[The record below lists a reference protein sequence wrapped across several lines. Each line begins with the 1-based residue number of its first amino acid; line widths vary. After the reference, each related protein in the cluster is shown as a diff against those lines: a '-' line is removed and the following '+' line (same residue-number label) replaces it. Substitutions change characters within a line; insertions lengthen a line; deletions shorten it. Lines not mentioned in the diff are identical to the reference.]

1 MYLRMELPNAIAAP
15 RERMA
20 APLSKAFV
28 RPAMIFSRKSTT
40 ARPMDA
46 KVVLSGAMRI
56 CDAAVVV
63 GAGLGAYFLRHGS
76 LNLASHYLLAIV
88 IATLL
93 AANALHVARLY
104 DQRNLGNIQMQLGAL
119 TGAWFVVI
127 LILITLAFF
136 SKTSDSFSRSWAIL
150 WFGAS
155 LAGFVLL
162 RAAMVWQLGQWQ
174 RAGRLATQIAI
185 LGEGATAEAL
195 CRHITSQ
202 EASATALAGVFAPD
216 PAGLDALSTLTQSG
230 QVDEVVLALPWA
242 EADRLA
248 EALRALRTLSVNVR
262 LAPEVIDPPVPPR
275 GFSTLAG
282 VPMLNVYERPLSGW
296 SLVLKAIEDRV
307 LGTLILLLMLPLM
320 GLISVLIRLDS
331 PGPAL
336 FRQRRYGFNSNEFT
350 VFKFRTM
357 SLGSDGGAV
366 PQARR
371 EDPRVT
377 RIGAFLRRTS
387 LDELPQ
393 LFNVL
398 RGEMSLVGPRPHAV
412 LHNKQYAEIIDG
424 YLGRHRVKPGITG
437 WAQVNGLRGET
448 NTPDKMLLRVEH
460 DLYYIDHWSLLFDL
474 RILFLT
480 LFVGFVNRNAY

>member
-1 MYLRMELPNAIAAP
+1 MPRNLGVGAP
-15 RERMA
+15 PE
-20 APLSKAFV
+20 AFV
-28 RPAMIFSRKSTT
+28 PPAMIFSRKTKT

-46 KVVLSGAMRI
+46 KVVLSGTMRI

-88 IATLL
+88 VATLL
-93 AANALHVARLY
+93 TANALHVARLY
-104 DQRNLGNIQMQLGAL
+104 DQRNLGNVQMQLGTL
-119 TGAWFVVI
+119 TGAWLVVV
-127 LILITLAFF
+127 LLLITLAFF
-136 SKTSDSFSRSWAIL
+136 SKTSDSFSRSWAVM
-150 WFGAS
+150 WFAAS
-155 LAGFVLL
+155 LGGFILL
-162 RAAMVWQLGQWQ
+162 RAAMMWQLGQWQ
-174 RAGRLATQIAI
+174 RAGRLATRIAI
-185 LGEGATAEAL
+185 LGEGETAEAL
-195 CRHITSQ
+195 CRHIASQ
-202 EASATALAGVFAPD
+202 EAASTALAGVFAAD
-216 PAGLDALSTLTQSG
+216 RAGLDALSALTQSG
-230 QVDEVVLALPWA
+230 QVDEIVLALPWG
-242 EADRLA
+242 DDGRLA
-248 EALRALRTLSVNVR
+248 EALRGLRTLSVNVR

-296 SLVLKAIEDRV
+296 SLVLKAIEDRL
-307 LGTLILLLMLPLM
+307 LGALILLLVLPLM
-320 GLISVLIRLDS
+320 ALTALAIHLDS

-336 FRQRRYGFNSNEFT
+336 FRQRRYGFNNNEFT

-357 SLGSDGGAV
+357 TIGPESGDAV
-366 PQARR
+366 SQARR

-377 RIGAFLRRTS
+377 RVGAFLRRTS

-448 NTPDKMLLRVEH
+448 DTPDKMHQRVEH

-480 LFVGFVNRNAY
+480 FFVGFVNRNAY